1 MRACLLVVFL
11 LLIVIVAGVCI
22 YKLKLKMYG
31 ILGVVIVSMLI
42 WVYGSNLICVNTLD
56 SKTQEKVDEIISV
69 CGDSTIKRSGARVL
83 LKVNKDWVD
92 VNEIEVSSPM
102 YIKVSGVDVY
112 VGNNGL
118 VEAIRLLEKAGLIK

>member
-1 MRACLLVVFL
+1 MRVCLLVVFL
-11 LLIVIVAGVCI
+11 LLIVIVVGVCI
-22 YKLKLKMYG
+22 YKFKLKMYG

-83 LKVNKDWVD
+83 LRVNKDWVD

-102 YIKVSGVDVY
+102 YIKVNGVEVY

>member
-22 YKLKLKMYG
+22 YKFKLKMYG

-69 CGDSTIKRSGARVL
+69 CGDSAIKRSGARVL

>member
-11 LLIVIVAGVCI
+11 LLIVVVAGVCI
-22 YKLKLKMYG
+22 YKFKLKMYG

>member
-1 MRACLLVVFL
+1 MRVCLLVVFL

-22 YKLKLKMYG
+22 YKFKLKMYG
-31 ILGVVIVSMLI
+31 ILGVAIVAMLI

>member
-1 MRACLLVVFL
+1 MRVCLLVVFL
-11 LLIVIVAGVCI
+11 LLIIIVAGVCI
-22 YKLKLKMYG
+22 YKFKLKMYG

>member
-1 MRACLLVVFL
+1 MRVCLLVVFL
-11 LLIVIVAGVCI
+11 LLIVIVVGVCI
-22 YKLKLKMYG
+22 YKFKLKMYG

-69 CGDSTIKRSGARVL
+69 CGDSTIKRSGTRVL

-92 VNEIEVSSPM
+92 VNEIEVSNPM
-102 YIKVSGVDVY
+102 YIKVNGVEVY

>member
-1 MRACLLVVFL
+1 MRVCLLVVFL
-11 LLIVIVAGVCI
+11 LLIVIVVGVSI
-22 YKLKLKMYG
+22 YKFKLKMYG
-31 ILGVVIVSMLI
+31 ILGVAIVSMLI

-92 VNEIEVSSPM
+92 VNEIEVSNPM
-102 YIKVSGVDVY
+102 YIKVSGVEVY

-118 VEAIRLLEKAGLIK
+118 VEAIRLLEKVGLIK

>member
-1 MRACLLVVFL
+1 MRVCLLVVFL

-22 YKLKLKMYG
+22 YKFKLKMYG

>member
-22 YKLKLKMYG
+22 YKFKLKMYG

>member
-1 MRACLLVVFL
+1 MRVCLLVVFL

-22 YKLKLKMYG
+22 YKFKLKMYG
-31 ILGVVIVSMLI
+31 ILGVVILSMLI

-56 SKTQEKVDEIISV
+56 SKIQEKVDEIISV

-102 YIKVSGVDVY
+102 YIKVNGVEVY

>member
-1 MRACLLVVFL
+1 MRVCLLVVFL

-22 YKLKLKMYG
+22 YKFKLKMYG
-31 ILGVVIVSMLI
+31 ILGVVILSMLI

>member
-1 MRACLLVVFL
+1 MRVCLLVVFL
-11 LLIVIVAGVCI
+11 LLIVIVAGMCI
-22 YKLKLKMYG
+22 YKFKLKMYG
-31 ILGVVIVSMLI
+31 ILGVVILSMLI

>member
-1 MRACLLVVFL
+1 MRVCLLVVFL

-22 YKLKLKMYG
+22 YKFKLKMYG

-102 YIKVSGVDVY
+102 YIKVSGVEVY

>member
-22 YKLKLKMYG
+22 YKFKLKMYG

-118 VEAIRLLEKAGLIK
+118 VEAIRLLEKTGLIK

>member
-1 MRACLLVVFL
+1 MRVCLLVVFL

-22 YKLKLKMYG
+22 YKFKLKMYG
-31 ILGVVIVSMLI
+31 ILGVVILSMLI

-118 VEAIRLLEKAGLIK
+118 VEAIRLLEKACLIK

>member
-1 MRACLLVVFL
+1 MRICLLLVFL
-11 LLIVIVAGVCI
+11 LLIVVVAGVCI
-22 YKLKLKMYG
+22 YKFKLKMYG
-31 ILGVVIVSMLI
+31 ILGVVILSMLI